1 MMFRFCFN
9 SNRSGQLLGTALLL
23 MSLVFSPA
31 AVAGK
36 KKPQGQSAGATTEA
50 PKPQLDLSKLVWPS
64 PPNIGRVRYTNYFA
78 GMKLD
83 YTPAADLPKKKQ
95 TWMDRLAG
103 VQDPN
108 NKNHFKAIP
117 FQLIAPYGMAV
128 DSKGNLYV
136 ADQKVGAVF
145 VFNTETKDVDLIGN
159 GKDATFG
166 WINDVAIDDD
176 DRLFVSDGKL
186 RRVLVFD
193 KNKKVVDQVKD
204 SLIDPVGIAIDTEN
218 RQLYVV
224 DTQADQVVVYDA
236 DTLKE
241 KRRIG
246 TGGKNHTLT
255 TPGDFSLP
263 TFVALDKDWNVYVSD
278 TMNYRIEIFDAD
290 GNYISSFGKHC
301 DGPGCFAH
309 PKGVAVDSDGHI
321 WVADPMLDLLQAFN
335 REGQL
340 LGLVGGHGNLLGQ
353 FSSLDGVYIDK
364 NNRMFTS
371 EQFPGRVQQFRY
383 ITDAEAAQLQKEKD
397 AAKAVQKAEKQ
408 GSGAPATTA
417 EPQTAQAKVDAT
429 STASEKK

>member
-1 MMFRFCFN
+1 MMFRLHFD
-9 SNRSGQLLGTALLL
+9 SSRGGRRLVISVALLGLL
-23 MSLVFSPA
+23 FSPCA
-31 AVAGK
+31 FAGNK
-36 KKPQGQSAGATTEA
+36 KKTADAINSQSTAAPQ
-50 PKPQLDLSKLVWPS
+50 PQIDLTKLVWPS
-64 PPNIGRVRYTNYFA
+64 PPDIGRVRYTNYFA

-83 YTPAADLPKKKQ
+83 YTPAAEQPKRKQ

-103 VQDPN
+103 VQDAN
-108 NKNHFKAIP
+108 NKNHYKPVP
-117 FQLIAPYGMAV
+117 FQLLAPYGMAV
-128 DSKGNLYV
+128 NSKGNLYV
-136 ADQKVGAVF
+136 ADQKVGGIF
-145 VFNTETKDVDLIGN
+145 IFDTETKDVLDIIGN
-159 GKDATFG
+159 GKDAAFS
-166 WINDVAIDDD
+166 WVNAIAIDDD

-186 RRVLVFD
+186 RRVLIFD
-193 KNKKVVDQVKD
+193 KNKKVVDQIKEG
-204 SLIDPVGIAIDTEN
+204 LIDPVGLAIDTEN

-246 TGGKNHTLT
+246 TGGKNHTLN

-290 GNYISSFGKHC
+290 GGYITQFGKHC

-335 REGQL
+335 RDGQL
-340 LGLVGGHGNLLGQ
+340 LGIVGGHGNFLGQ
-353 FSSLDGVYIDK
+353 FSSLVGVFIDK
-364 NNRMFTS
+364 NNRIFTS

-383 ITDAEAAQLQKEKD
+383 VTDAEADQLKKEKE
-397 AAKAVQKAEKQ
+397 ASRGVQKAEK
-408 GSGAPATTA
+408 STTPGATA
-417 EPQTAQAKVDAT
+417 APEPSQAKADPGVP
-429 STASEKK
+429 EKK